1 MRKYYL
7 CFILILF
14 AANLSAT
21 TYKEITDNSEKS
33 TGFFTSYW
41 QEKSGKLY
49 LEIEVWNEEFLMVSY
64 LSRGMGSNDVGLDR
78 GKIGDCG
85 LNHWN

>member
-1 MRKYYL
+1 MRKSYL
-7 CFILILF
+7 FLVLIYCT
-14 AANLSAT
+14 ANLSAAS
-21 TYKEITDNSEKS
+21 YKEITENSAKS

-41 QEKSGKLY
+41 QEKSGKMY
-49 LEIEVWNEEFLMVSY
+49 LEIEAWNEEFLMVSF